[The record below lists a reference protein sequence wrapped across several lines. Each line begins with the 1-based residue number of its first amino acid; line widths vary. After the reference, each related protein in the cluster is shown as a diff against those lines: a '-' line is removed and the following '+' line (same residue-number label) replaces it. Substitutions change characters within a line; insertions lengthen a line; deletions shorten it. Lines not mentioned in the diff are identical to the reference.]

1 MKILYLCTDFGIPV
15 LGRKGASVHVRELI
29 AAFGRA
35 GHSVVLVAPKLNRI
49 PWEEPAKLEGIL
61 LHIMPTQSSDDML
74 FSFKEFNEILGV
86 ENVLPGQIRRILYNH
101 ELTRRFRHRFK
112 KNPPDL
118 IYERASLYSISGVL
132 LAQELNLPLIIE
144 LNAPLAVEQSIYRG
158 AGFSELAAQAE
169 RWTLSRADA
178 VLAVSAQLRDYAV
191 SLGVESDR
199 VHIIPNG
206 VNATLFHPG
215 RPAPDVRAS
224 WGLGAGP
231 IVGFVGG
238 LRPWHGVQ
246 VLPTLLDHLTKQ
258 YQNLQMVIAGEGPL
272 RRELERNIKE
282 LKLTQH
288 VVFTGSLPHEKVAGL
303 IRQFDVALAPYPPLD
318 HAFYFSPLKIFEYM
332 ACGIPVVAAD
342 IGQIGEVIKN
352 GETGL
357 LYPPGELDA
366 LIAACKRLLADTDLR
381 QKLGQAAAEEV
392 RNKYT
397 WDHNASRVTK
407 LAHSLIKALEAN
419 R

>member
-1 MKILYLCTDFGIPV
+1 MKILYLCSDFGVPV
-15 LGRKGASVHVRELI
+15 LGSKGASVHVRELV
-29 AAFGRA
+29 AAFGRM
-35 GHSVVLVAPKLNRI
+35 GHSVLLAAPKLKR
-49 PWEEPAKLEGIL
+49 PWEEPERLDGMLLSLPSTSDSNATVLSLE
-61 LHIMPTQSSDDML
+61 
-74 FSFKEFNEILGV
+74 EFNEMLGV
-86 ENVLPGQIRRILYNH
+86 ENVLPGHIRRILYNQD
-101 ELTRRFRHRFK
+101 LTRQLKPRFK
-112 KNPPDL
+112 KHPPDF
-118 IYERASLYSISGVL
+118 IYERASLYSTAGVS
-132 LAQELNLPLIIE
+132 LARELNLPLIIE
-144 LNAPLAVEQSIYRG
+144 LNAPLAMEQSIYRG
-158 AGFSELAAQAE
+158 AGFGELAAQAE

-191 SLGVESDR
+191 SLGVESSR
-199 VHIIPNG
+199 IHVFPNG
-206 VNATLFHPG
+206 VNASLFQPG
-215 RPAPDVRAS
+215 RPDPDVRER
-224 WGLGAGP
+224 WGLGTGP

-258 YQNLQMVIAGEGPL
+258 YQNLQMVIVGEGPL
-272 RRELERNIKE
+272 RGELERDIKE
-282 LKLTQH
+282 RKLTQN

-318 HAFYFSPLKIFEYM
+318 HIFYFSPLKLFEYM

-342 IGQIGEVIKN
+342 IGQVGEVMKN

-366 LIAACKRLLADTDLR
+366 LTAACDRLLADTDLR
-381 QKLGQAAAEEV
+381 QKLGQAAAEEI

-397 WDHNASRVTK
+397 WDHNAARITK
-407 LAHSLIKALEAN
+407 LTRSLIETREAN

>member
-35 GHSVVLVAPKLNRI
+35 GHSVVLAAPTLNRI
-49 PWEEPAKLEGIL
+49 PWEEPSKLEGML
-61 LHIMPTQSSDDML
+61 LHIMPTHSSDDML

-86 ENVLPGQIRRILYNH
+86 ENVLPGQIHRILYNH
-101 ELTRRFRHRFK
+101 ELTRQLRHRFK
-112 KNPPDL
+112 KNPPDF

-158 AGFSELAAQAE
+158 AGFGELAAQAE

-191 SLGVESDR
+191 SLGVESNR
-199 VHIIPNG
+199 IHVLPNG
-206 VNATLFHPG
+206 VNVSLFQPG
-215 RPAPDVRAS
+215 RPDPDVREH

-238 LRPWHGVQ
+238 LRPWHGVK
-246 VLPTLLDHLTKQ
+246 VLPMLLDHLTKQ
-258 YQNLQMVIAGEGPL
+258 YQDIKMIIVGEGPL
-272 RRELERNIKE
+272 RVELERDIKE
-282 LKLTQH
+282 LKLTQN

-303 IRQFDVALAPYPPLD
+303 TRQFDVALAPY
-318 HAFYFSPLKIFEYM
+318 
-332 ACGIPVVAAD
+332 
-342 IGQIGEVIKN
+342 
-352 GETGL
+352 
-357 LYPPGELDA
+357 
-366 LIAACKRLLADTDLR
+366 
-381 QKLGQAAAEEV
+381 
-392 RNKYT
+392 
-397 WDHNASRVTK
+397 
-407 LAHSLIKALEAN
+407 
-419 R
+419 